1 MQWMPVIKGTTSSVL
16 VLDRWLISTWAWWS
30 ITLSCSI
37 SNLTAAVEANLA
49 IGFDGTGIYTEGA
62 VVEEIFMDVERE
74 DIWVC
79 RAA

>member
-1 MQWMPVIKGTTSSVL
+1 M
-16 VLDRWLISTWAWWS
+16 
-30 ITLSCSI
+30 
-37 SNLTAAVEANLA
+37 A

-79 RAA
+79 REA